1 MGVYLV
7 VCIIYLFIFFSI
19 LTSTYLLIV
28 RVESLFLLV
37 TYMVTY
43 MLGRNPLDEG
53 SARRRDLCLTIH
65 NT

>member
-28 RVESLFLLV
+28 RVE
-37 TYMVTY
+37 
-43 MLGRNPLDEG
+43 PLKHLITLDDTRTHTH
-53 SARRRDLCLTIH
+53 RR
-65 NT
+65 